1 MVLLCLG
8 VTQTQ
13 LGRNLEAKALDFRFR
28 WRGVKPPGTQVVLV
42 AIDDQ
47 SIAELGR
54 WPWSRQ
60 QFGAVVRR
68 LQAAGARVIVFD
80 MLFLEPEVNATRD
93 VLQAVQTTFESLQLS
108 SLDPR
113 LAAFQ
118 RQLHTMVGGR

>member
-1 MVLLCLG
+1 MLLSLG

-13 LGRNLEAKALDFRFR
+13 LGRTLEAKALDFRFR
-28 WRGVKPPGTQVVLV
+28 WRGAKPPGAQVVLV

-60 QFGAVVRR
+60 QFGAVVHR

-80 MLFLEPEVNATRD
+80 VLFLEPEVNATRD
-93 VLQAVQTTFESLQLS
+93 VLQEVQTTRITATVITRS
-108 SLDPR
+108 
-113 LAAFQ
+113 AASGVSAAVAY
-118 RQLHTMVGGR
+118 HGGGR